1 MTPDEAKEKI
11 VAKVLSLK
19 DGWKSADVS
28 RAICHRDLP
37 GCFLAEL
44 SGVVEI
50 YLPSGPYGITD
61 RRLNDHYH
69 CIVESI
75 REKEQ
80 RLKEQELIE
89 IAQSL

>member
-11 VAKVLSLK
+11 VAKVLSIK
-19 DGWKSADVS
+19 DGWKSAEVS
-28 RAICHRDLP
+28 RAICHHDLP

-44 SGVVEI
+44 SGVAEI
-50 YLPSGPYGITD
+50 YLPSGYVITD

-69 CIVESI
+69 CIDESI

-80 RLKEQELIE
+80 QLKEQEMIE